1 MRDWL
6 TMIIAGSIL
15 AVVLV
20 YLIVRAVFHRLRVIR
35 RRRIRPEHV
44 EKTAT
49 VMDAMMKLLDQQRTL
64 SNEITDSLEKRAQEL
79 RGLIRQADET
89 IARLAARVS
98 TFSTPKAE
106 TEPEDA
112 DEEPLPEVGTDRAER
127 AALFG
132 SVRSV
137 SPTEFPL
144 PGSRLSSEDKQ
155 RLIYEYADLGMDI
168 HEIAREMKIGK
179 GEVKLVLSLRQGA

>member
-6 TMIIAGSIL
+6 IVIIAGTTL
-15 AVVLV
+15 GVVLV
-20 YLIVRAVFHRLRVIR
+20 YLIARAVFHKLRAIR
-35 RRRIRPEHV
+35 RRRISPEHV

-49 VMDAMMKLLDQQRTL
+49 VMDAMTKLLEQQRTL
-64 SNEITDSLEKRAQEL
+64 SNEITDSLENRAQEL
-79 RGLIRQADET
+79 RELIRQADET

-98 TFSTPKAE
+98 TFSTPQAD
-106 TEPEDA
+106 TEHEDE
-112 DEEPLPEVGTDRAER
+112 DEEPLPEVGTARAER

-132 SVRSV
+132 TVRSV
-137 SPTEFPL
+137 SPAEFPL

-155 RLIYEYADLGMDI
+155 RLIYEYADSGMDI